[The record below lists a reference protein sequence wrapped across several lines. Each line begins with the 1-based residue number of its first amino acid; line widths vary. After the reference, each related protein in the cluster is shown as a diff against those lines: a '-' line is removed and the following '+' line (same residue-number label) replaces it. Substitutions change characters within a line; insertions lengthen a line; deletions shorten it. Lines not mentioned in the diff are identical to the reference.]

1 MRYEPALLRFLFHLC
16 LTWKY
21 CFGMLI
27 RYGQI
32 FDKVVVLYEGRQIYF
47 GPVHQAKEY
56 FIELG
61 YHCPDR
67 QTTADFLTSLT
78 MPVERVVRAGFEG
91 RVPRTPDEFAKAWK
105 NSILNKEL
113 MQEIA
118 SFDKEHPVGGPAVTR
133 FQASRNA
140 EKASLM

>member
-1 MRYEPALLRFLFHLC
+1 M
-16 LTWKY
+16 LT
-21 CFGMLI
+21 F
-27 RYGQI
+27 YGQI
-32 FDKVVVLYEGRQIYF
+32 FDKVAVLYEGRQIYF

-78 MPVERVVRAGFEG
+78 MPVERVVRAGFED

-105 NSILNKEL
+105 ESALNREL
-113 MQEIA
+113 MQEITE
-118 SFDKEHPVGGPAVTR
+118 FDKEHPVGRPAVTR
-133 FQASRNA
+133 FQESRNA
-140 EKASLM
+140 EKTSFM